1 MTVESPKGLE
11 HWPMIANRR
20 TAIAVAVLFLIALV
34 FDIVATSI
42 YRPILNAPDYLVTV
56 YPQRTLVTI
65 GILLDFV
72 CAPAMIMIPILLLPL
87 FRTFNMTLAYGYV
100 VFRAFEGILFT
111 VILALSHS
119 LIGISQEYTSSGAP
133 DSVHF
138 SAVGSSIHAAIES
151 GTILYILVYGVGALM
166 FYYLLYR
173 SRLIPRWLSGWGFLA
188 VVLLSVGDILYMF
201 DVFGAMPLMQAMTY
215 FAPPIGLQEA
225 VMAVWLIVRGFDSS
239 ETAAGRDI

>member
-11 HWPMIANRR
+11 HRPMIANRR
-20 TAIAVAVLFLIALV
+20 TAIVVAVLFLIALV

-42 YRPILNAPDYLVTV
+42 YRPILNAQDYLVTV
-56 YPQRTLVTI
+56 YPQRTFVTI

-119 LIGISQEYTSSGAP
+119 LIVISREYASSGVS

-138 SAVGSSIHAAIES
+138 SAAGSSIHAAIES

-173 SRLIPRWLSGWGFLA
+173 SRLIPGWLSGWGFLA
-188 VVLLSVGDILYMF
+188 VVLLLVGDILYMF
-201 DVFGAMPLMQAMTY
+201 DVFGAVPLMQAMTY
-215 FAPPIGLQEA
+215 FALPIGLQEA
-225 VMAVWLIVRGFDSS
+225 VMAVWFLVRGFDSS
-239 ETAAGRDI
+239 ETVAGRDI